1 MDRLLLLPSAKA
13 LDRPV
18 VAAIVA
24 NRHSIAL
31 SLIIVA
37 HLLLAGLSQSRA
49 TLFIPMLLL
58 VMYLAGFLLLSQ
70 RNVFSLSILGVGVLA
85 LGATV
90 GSVYSETKPV
100 VVLALCLHSLFDFLL
115 ILFMLIWLFRQ
126 RRMPFD
132 NIMAGV
138 IVLLFMA
145 GLWAQLFA
153 LVNIATPGAMRGP
166 DGPLGSHPSITLYYF
181 SVVTL
186 STAGFGDVVP
196 VSDVARLLAAY
207 EAMVG
212 QVYLAVFIAL
222 LMGRHFAAHVTDTL
236 GPPPAPGRPPALGA
250 PPAPGT
256 PHAAPPVSR
265 APAAGGETANSGA

>member
-1 MDRLLLLPSAKA
+1 MDRLLFLAAAQAS
-13 LDRPV
+13 DRPV
-18 VAAIVA
+18 LAAIAA
-24 NRHSIAL
+24 NRHSLAL
-31 SLIIVA
+31 GLIIAA
-37 HLLLAGLSQSRA
+37 HLLLAGLPQGRA
-49 TLFIPMLLL
+49 ALFVPMLLL

-90 GSVYSETKPV
+90 ASVYSETKPL
-100 VVLALCLHSLFDFLL
+100 VVLALCLHGSFDFLL

-138 IVLLFMA
+138 IVLMFMA

-153 LVNIATPGAMRGP
+153 LANIATPGAMRGP
-166 DGPLGSHPSITLYYF
+166 DGPLGPHPSITLYYF

-186 STAGFGDVVP
+186 STAGFGDIVP

-222 LMGRHFAAHVTDTL
+222 LMGRQFAAHVTNTL

-265 APAAGGETANSGA
+265 APAAGGEAANSGA